1 MFTQQ
6 LPSELFESQREF
18 IRVMD
23 ANRDFVWWADTL
35 ITEETKELQEAFD
48 AEVVD
53 MDNVFKELADVIY
66 VVAGFYNVMP
76 TYAPEILDEDTN
88 QRLQRILDEAAVLVS
103 EVSNKFKIPLPLI
116 VAAYEIVHASNM
128 SKVNPETGKPVRRE
142 DGKILKGPNYVAPS
156 MQKVVDEWAKLTQNF
171 KAKETL
177 SNGTNTD

>member
-1 MFTQQ
+1 MFTQS
-6 LPSELFESQREF
+6 LPPELFQSQREF
-18 IRVMD
+18 IRVMG
-23 ANRDFVWWADTL
+23 ASRDFVWWADTL

-48 AEVVD
+48 AKVVD

-76 TYAPEILDEDTN
+76 TYATEIIDEDTN

-103 EVSNKFKIPLPLI
+103 EVSNNFQIPLPLI

-128 SKVNPETGKPVRRE
+128 SKVDPETGKPLRRE

-156 MQKVVDEWAKLTQNF
+156 MQKIVDEWKILTQNF
-171 KAKETL
+171 KNKETL
-177 SNGTNTD
+177 ENAANS